1 MKSSRY
7 FISVYYRRLNR
18 KRECKFASV
27 EWIFLNGSL
36 ILRIAAVIGT
46 AFPTRWN
53 HVFIIELSLNKNNI
67 WNIFFF
73 GKERKKKKK
82 DIKNLEFARF
92 RESKIQSDRNLYI
105 LFEADTPGDLE
116 TPENPR
122 GRESSRRYLFC
133 ILVFLSSIQN
143 SRTDRKYCII
153 WISNSLNSSV
163 ILWYRYYGLMNFKV
177 FILYT
182 LNDMCYWKIV

>member
-73 GKERKKKKK
+73 GKEEKKKTLKTW
-82 DIKNLEFARF
+82 NLQGFEKAKYKATGTCTFYLKRIHQVTSRHQKIRVDENRVGGTYF
-92 RESKIQSDRNLYI
+92 VYLYSFPRYKTRERI
-105 LFEADTPGDLE
+105 
-116 TPENPR
+116 EN
-122 GRESSRRYLFC
+122 
-133 ILVFLSSIQN
+133 
-143 SRTDRKYCII
+143 
-153 WISNSLNSSV
+153 
-163 ILWYRYYGLMNFKV
+163 
-177 FILYT
+177 
-182 LNDMCYWKIV
+182 IV